1 MYALNLDT
9 YGRILSVTYDEF
21 VTDDMPRVETIPD
34 GNVADYK
41 YINNEYVY
49 DPLPEP
55 ESEQVEP
62 SIEDRIAQTEADIEF
77 IAMMTG
83 VDMEV

>member
-9 YGRILSVTYDEF
+9 DGRILSVTYDEF
-21 VTDDMPRVETIPD
+21 ATDDMPRAETIPD

>member
-1 MYALNLDT
+1 MHALNLDSNS
-9 YGRILSVTYDEF
+9 RILSVTYDEF
-21 VTDDMPRVETIPD
+21 APEEYPRVETIPE

-55 ESEQVEP
+55 DSPDPEP
-62 SIEDRIAQTEADIEF
+62 TLKERLEQTEADIAF
-77 IAMMTG
+77 IAMMS
-83 VDMEV
+83 DIEL

>member
-9 YGRILSVTYDEF
+9 DNRILSVTYDEF
-21 VTDDMPRVETIPD
+21 APEDYPRVETIPE

-55 ESEQVEP
+55 EPIEPEPTADEILNALLGVE
-62 SIEDRIAQTEADIEF
+62 
-77 IAMMTG
+77 
-83 VDMEV
+83 